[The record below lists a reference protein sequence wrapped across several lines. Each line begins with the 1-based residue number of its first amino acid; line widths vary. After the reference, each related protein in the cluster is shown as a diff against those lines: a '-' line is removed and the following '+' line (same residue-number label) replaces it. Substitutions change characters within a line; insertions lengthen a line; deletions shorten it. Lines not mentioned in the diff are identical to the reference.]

1 MFNRVLKMRQNKNLI
16 SLVLTI
22 LAGLFVVLAFGFF
35 QSYPYSLNRST
46 TITPSVLDTTQ
57 SNNSSGMMGRGMM
70 SRGMM
75 SGNMMGPD
83 NNRNESNNNW
93 AAPSAANN
101 LANPLKDIVKA
112 TRQGKGIFQEQCFTC
127 HGNYGKGDGP
137 VAVSLNPKPADLTSS
152 KVQSQS
158 DGAIFWEIT
167 NGKSRMPAFKN
178 ALTRDQRWALVT
190 YIRSLPN

>member
-1 MFNRVLKMRQNKNLI
+1 MRQYKDLI
-16 SLVLTI
+16 SLVLSI
-22 LAGLFVVLAFGFF
+22 SVALLVVLAFGFF

-46 TITPSVLDTTQ
+46 NITPFVLDTTQ
-57 SNNSSGMMGRGMM
+57 SNNNSGMMSRGMMSRGMMGRGMM
-70 SRGMM
+70 S
-75 SGNMMGPD
+75 GNMMRPD
-83 NNRNESNNNW
+83 NNRNKSNNNW
-93 AAPSAANN
+93 AVPSDANN

-127 HGNYGKGDGP
+127 HGNYGKGNGP

-167 NGKSRMPAFKN
+167 NGKSPMPAFKN